1 MAKRSGGKAYY
12 MISAVAQKYNIHP
25 QTLRL
30 YEREGLLK
38 PSRTEGNTRLYSE
51 EDLEQLETILSLTR
65 DLGVNLAGVEIIL
78 NMRRKIEAMQHE
90 VNEFM
95 DYVKRELSRGI
106 GDWEQRLSTA
116 LVKSSPTDLVRSAG
130 HAAPTHHGT
139 NPARTRRPPPRPP
152 TRSTRTR
159 RRGRRRPLREAA
171 MRREAGEDAQADAL
185 QAYLRAIARLPRL
198 TPEQEQELGRRIQR
212 DHDQEALRRLVEG
225 NLRFVVSYAKRYRG
239 LGVSFLD
246 LIHEGNLGLMEAARR
261 FDPERNVKFITYA
274 VWWIRQAL
282 THALS
287 TQTRAFSL
295 PQKVS
300 GAAARLTREVA
311 ELTEQLERAP
321 TSSEIA
327 ADTEMSEADVAVLMR
342 LGARD
347 VSLSDRMG
355 VADDESGPEIG
366 DLIESPS
373 PPIEEDLVRQSMVDR
388 VRAALSELDDKE
400 RAIVELR
407 FGLDRDGEM
416 RTLQEI
422 GEALHLSR
430 ERIRQIEAR
439 AKEKLRRS
447 KRANELRSY
456 LN

>member
-1 MAKRSGGKAYY
+1 
-12 MISAVAQKYNIHP
+12 
-25 QTLRL
+25 
-30 YEREGLLK
+30 
-38 PSRTEGNTRLYSE
+38 
-51 EDLEQLETILSLTR
+51 
-65 DLGVNLAGVEIIL
+65 
-78 NMRRKIEAMQHE
+78 
-90 VNEFM
+90 
-95 DYVKRELSRGI
+95 
-106 GDWEQRLSTA
+106 
-116 LVKSSPTDLVRSAG
+116 
-130 HAAPTHHGT
+130 
-139 NPARTRRPPPRPP
+139 
-152 TRSTRTR
+152 
-159 RRGRRRPLREAA
+159 

-185 QAYLRAIARLPRL
+185 QAYLRAISKLPRL

-212 DHDQEALRRLVEG
+212 DQDQEALRRLVEG

-261 FDPERNVKFITYA
+261 FDPGRNVKFITYA

-311 ELTEQLERAP
+311 ELTEQLERTP

-327 ADTEMSEADVAVLMR
+327 ADTEMSEADVAALMR

-347 VSLSDRMG
+347 VSLSDRL
-355 VADDESGPEIG
+355 VAEDESGPEIG

-373 PPIEEDLVRQSMVDR
+373 APIEDDLLRQSMVER

-416 RTLQEI
+416 RTLLEI

>member
-1 MAKRSGGKAYY
+1 
-12 MISAVAQKYNIHP
+12 
-25 QTLRL
+25 
-30 YEREGLLK
+30 
-38 PSRTEGNTRLYSE
+38 
-51 EDLEQLETILSLTR
+51 
-65 DLGVNLAGVEIIL
+65 
-78 NMRRKIEAMQHE
+78 
-90 VNEFM
+90 
-95 DYVKRELSRGI
+95 
-106 GDWEQRLSTA
+106 
-116 LVKSSPTDLVRSAG
+116 
-130 HAAPTHHGT
+130 
-139 NPARTRRPPPRPP
+139 
-152 TRSTRTR
+152 
-159 RRGRRRPLREAA
+159 
-171 MRREAGEDAQADAL
+171 MRREAGEDAQAEAL
-185 QAYLRAIARLPRL
+185 QAYLRAIAKLPRI

-212 DHDQEALRRLVEG
+212 DQDQDALRRLVEG

-261 FDPERNVKFITYA
+261 FDPGRNVKFITYA

-287 TQTRAFSL
+287 SQTRAFSL

-300 GAAARLTREVA
+300 GAAARLNREVA
-311 ELTEQLERAP
+311 ELTEQLERTP

-327 ADTEMSEADVAVLMR
+327 ADTEMSEADVAALMR

-347 VSLSDRMG
+347 VSLSDRL
-355 VADDESGPEIG
+355 VAEDEGGPEIG

-373 PPIEEDLVRQSMVDR
+373 APIEDDLLRQSMVER

>member
-1 MAKRSGGKAYY
+1 
-12 MISAVAQKYNIHP
+12 
-25 QTLRL
+25 
-30 YEREGLLK
+30 
-38 PSRTEGNTRLYSE
+38 
-51 EDLEQLETILSLTR
+51 
-65 DLGVNLAGVEIIL
+65 
-78 NMRRKIEAMQHE
+78 
-90 VNEFM
+90 
-95 DYVKRELSRGI
+95 
-106 GDWEQRLSTA
+106 
-116 LVKSSPTDLVRSAG
+116 
-130 HAAPTHHGT
+130 
-139 NPARTRRPPPRPP
+139 
-152 TRSTRTR
+152 
-159 RRGRRRPLREAA
+159 

-185 QAYLRAIARLPRL
+185 QAYLRAISKLPRL

-212 DHDQEALRRLVEG
+212 DQDQEALRRLVEG

-261 FDPERNVKFITYA
+261 FDPGRNVKFITYA

-311 ELTEQLERAP
+311 ELTEQLERMP

-327 ADTEMSEADVAVLMR
+327 ADTEMSEADVAALMR

-347 VSLSDRMG
+347 VSLSDRL
-355 VADDESGPEIG
+355 VAEDESGPEIG
-366 DLIESPS
+366 DLLESPS
-373 PPIEEDLVRQSMVDR
+373 APIEDDLLRQSMVER